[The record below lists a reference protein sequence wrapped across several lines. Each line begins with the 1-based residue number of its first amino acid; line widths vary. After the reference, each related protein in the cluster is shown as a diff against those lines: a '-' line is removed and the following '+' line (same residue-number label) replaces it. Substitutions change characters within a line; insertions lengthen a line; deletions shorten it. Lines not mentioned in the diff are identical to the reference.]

1 MSAAITALPGIA
13 AVAYKAQ
20 EDLFAVSFDPAQ
32 TRLEAIFAAVYVAGR
47 QEGREYLPRVV
58 P

>member
-1 MSAAITALPGIA
+1 VSAAIAALPGIA
-13 AVAYKAQ
+13 AVAYDAK

-32 TRLEAIFAAVYVAGR
+32 TSIEAIFAAVYVAGK
-47 QEGREYLPRVV
+47 QEGQEYLPRVV